1 MAPLFSP
8 PRPTDRLTM
17 QQQDAVRREL
27 HFWPIFLTHS
37 SAGRQAGRPLWRRII
52 EQLQAAT
59 QRTGKP
65 NPSCVVSGEENA
77 RFSRKIGNSYSALS
91 FLQILFGLKRVL
103 LPAISKNVLR
113 LGILY
118 SPFLGSEETKSR
130 FGAAAANFKCR
141 NSAGGKMPRWRRTI
155 RARASERA
163 ACSSKALKQNLNN
176 AFVLNGG
183 VAFPPSK
190 MNQQNAEL
198 QYF

>member
-1 MAPLFSP
+1 MLLKIALITTAYPPKEGSKRRTTCNNGSIIFSSSAHRPTNYAAAGRSQEGVALLAHFSHSLFSQ
-8 PRPTDRLTM
+8 PRP
-17 QQQDAVRREL
+17 
-27 HFWPIFLTHS
+27 
-37 SAGRQAGRPLWRRII
+37 AGRPLWRRII

-91 FLQILFGLKRVL
+91 FLQILFGSKRVL

-155 RARASERA
+155 RARASELHAR
-163 ACSSKALKQNLNN
+163 
-176 AFVLNGG
+176 VR
-183 VAFPPSK
+183 P
-190 MNQQNAEL
+190 
-198 QYF
+198 